1 MISMLDKERAEHK
14 YETMIIY
21 DKAFENF
28 HSELKKNFEECGAE
42 ICETKFWGLKNIPVK
57 INGHDKGFYI
67 IVTFKCK
74 SKAFKDISRYLRMK
88 KEILR
93 HLIIAA

>member
-1 MISMLDKERAEHK
+1 MLKKEKAEYK
-14 YETMIIY
+14 YEAMIIY

-28 HSELKKNFEECGAE
+28 HSELKKSFEEYDAE

-57 INGHDKGFYI
+57 INGHNKGFYI
-67 IVTFKCK
+67 IVTFKCE
-74 SKAFKDISRYLRMK
+74 SKAFKDVSKYLRRK

-93 HLIIAA
+93 HLIVAV